1 MNWQRIR
8 HIIKK
13 EFLQLGRDPRLLRVV
28 IISPIFQ
35 LLVFGYA
42 ATTDVHHISTA
53 VYDED
58 RSQASRALVQQ
69 FTGSGYF
76 DYDYFISSP
85 KEMDALLDAGKA
97 QMVLHIPPRFSADLA
112 HNHIAQ
118 VQLVLDGSDS
128 MTAGIISGY
137 ASGAIARYSQQLA
150 VTRLERLRRTLPQ
163 VPGID
168 ARLRVWYNPELK
180 SVNFMVP
187 GVLCTLLLVVT
198 MILTSLAI
206 VKEREIGTLEQ
217 LIVTPI
223 TPGELMLGKTLPF
236 VLLGFV
242 DLALVTAVAV
252 LWFHVPLNGSL
263 ALLFALTAIFLLAS
277 LGGGLFISTVSRTQQ
292 QAMVTGFFFMMPS
305 VILSG
310 FMFPIQ
316 NMPRVIQYLTYAIPL
331 RYYLVIIRGIFLKGN
346 GIDVLWPQA
355 LALVG
360 LGAGILALSAA
371 RFTKRLG

>member
-13 EFLQLGRDPRLLRVV
+13 EFLQLRRDPRLLRVV

-137 ASGAIARYSQQLA
+137 APGVIARYSQQIA
-150 VTRLERLRRTLPQ
+150 VTRLNRLRRVLPQ
-163 VPGID
+163 VPRID

-242 DLALVTAVAV
+242 DLVLVTTVAV

-263 ALLFALTAIFLLAS
+263 ALLVALTAIFLLAS

-316 NMPRVIQYLTYAIPL
+316 NMPRFIQYLTYAIPL